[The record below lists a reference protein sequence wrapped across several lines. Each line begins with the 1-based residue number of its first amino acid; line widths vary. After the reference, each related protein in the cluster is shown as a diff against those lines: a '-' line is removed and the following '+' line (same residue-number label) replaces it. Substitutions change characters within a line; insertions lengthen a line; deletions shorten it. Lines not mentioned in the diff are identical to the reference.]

1 MEKNKYTLMLPIEGE
16 NLVNLSNSILKEM
29 GVQELNETFKDIDKQ
44 LSKKNYRNIILLI
57 YDGMGS
63 SILNKYLSKEEFLQ
77 KHKQRDI
84 SSIFPATTVAATT
97 SILTGLEPA
106 EHGWLGWDMY
116 FEDDDETIS
125 VFRNTIKDTERP
137 AKHKV
142 KERPDMVYKTIIDR
156 INEQTKNQAYIVWPF
171 DKEKPCNTLDEINSR
186 IIDICKSKNEANKN
200 KKFIY
205 AYYDN
210 PDKIMHQE
218 GFNSI
223 NVKNEMIKINQ
234 KTEELY
240 KQLPPESLLIIT
252 ADHGH
257 IECTY
262 ETISENKDV
271 YNMLARTTAL
281 EPRACVIKLKSNINK
296 ETFEKK
302 FKETYKD
309 KFKLYSKEE
318 VIQNKLFGKKIK
330 HSRVEENIGD
340 YIAVAT
346 KDACL
351 RYDEKGKTFKTYH
364 AGITKDEMEIPLIMI
379 SS

>member
-1 MEKNKYTLMLPIEGE
+1 MLPIE
-16 NLVNLSNSILKEM
+16 NNNIVNLSNSILKAM
-29 GVQELNETFKDIDKQ
+29 GVKELNKSLKELDEQINEKEYQNI
-44 LSKKNYRNIILLI
+44 IILL

-63 SILNKYLSKEEFLQ
+63 AILDRYLSKEELLQ
-77 KHKQRDI
+77 KHKIKDI
-84 SSIFPATTVAATT
+84 SSVFPATTVAATT

-116 FEDDDETIS
+116 FKDDDETIS
-125 VFRNTIKDTERP
+125 VFMNTIKDTEKP

-142 KERPDMVYKTIIDR
+142 KERPEMVYKTIIDR

-171 DKEKPCNTLDEINSR
+171 DKENPCNTLDEINSR
-186 IIDICKSKNEANKN
+186 IIEICKSKNEANMN

-262 ETISENKDV
+262 ETISDNKEI
-271 YNMLARTTAL
+271 YSMLARTTAL
-281 EPRACVIKLKSNINK
+281 EPRACAIKLKDDINK
-296 ETFEKK
+296 KIFEEK
-302 FKETYKD
+302 FKEIYKD
-309 KFKLYSKEE
+309 NFILYSKQE
-318 VIQNKLFGKKIK
+318 VIQNHLFGKKIK
-330 HSRVEENIGD
+330 HNIIEENIGD
-340 YIAVAT
+340 YIAIAT
-346 KDACL
+346 KNKCL
-351 RYDEKGKTFKTYH
+351 RYDERGKIFKTHH
-364 AGITKDEMEIPLIMI
+364 AGITKDEMEMPLII
-379 SS
+379 LKK